1 MKSLA
6 PTLDSDDSEDD
17 DNGIMEWTN
26 LLKDD
31 SFQDMLNSG
40 NGWHV
45 NPLIVIEFLCY
56 TGKLQS
62 QSLVTD
68 YTTADQL
75 SELYNLY
82 LGRQN
87 TTYLSVVLQ

>member
-1 MKSLA
+1 MLRQYTTCSIKSLA

-40 NGWHV
+40 NG
-45 NPLIVIEFLCY
+45 
-56 TGKLQS
+56 
-62 QSLVTD
+62 
-68 YTTADQL
+68 
-75 SELYNLY
+75 
-82 LGRQN
+82 
-87 TTYLSVVLQ
+87 